1 VDTDTFYIFDE
12 TWDQTLRVERV
23 NSSYVKVTDI
33 ETDIGS
39 SRSCWDVA
47 WRLANKEFTLVDQYQ
62 SAMRDNTRIG
72 SLNERPLSYHALL
85 PDHWNLLHPNGSY
98 IATMVAAA
106 FGYSYVA
113 SVNDFTGIEFRYV
126 GERFQRLKDRIG
138 TKQRCDVCAM
148 IVPLDSEEHRLCP
161 TCAEVEARRKEVL
174 SWK

>member
-1 VDTDTFYIFDE
+1 VDDLMQEGIDALIKFPDTMKCTGALKKGE
-12 TWDQTLRVERV
+12 MHC
-23 NSSYVKVTDI
+23 I
-33 ETDIGS
+33 EGVFAQVLINHYPDRFSWIPNGEPG
-39 SRSCWDVA
+39 
-47 WRLANKEFTLVDQYQ
+47 EFR
-62 SAMRDNTRIG
+62 MRDNTRIG